1 MIKQKE
7 YKKVLHLIIYN
18 DIKEEGGIAVL
29 QIRLKE
35 LREKKGI
42 SQYKLA
48 SDLGVAQST
57 VGMWENGKNRP
68 ESATLSALADY
79 FQVSVDYLLGRESAA
94 SPLDS
99 QLEGVDFALYG
110 EVRDLSEEEK
120 QDILD
125 YIRFKKNQR
134 KK

>member
-1 MIKQKE
+1 M
-7 YKKVLHLIIYN
+7 
-18 DIKEEGGIAVL
+18 L

-125 YIRFKKNQR
+125 YIRFKKKQR
-134 KK
+134 QK